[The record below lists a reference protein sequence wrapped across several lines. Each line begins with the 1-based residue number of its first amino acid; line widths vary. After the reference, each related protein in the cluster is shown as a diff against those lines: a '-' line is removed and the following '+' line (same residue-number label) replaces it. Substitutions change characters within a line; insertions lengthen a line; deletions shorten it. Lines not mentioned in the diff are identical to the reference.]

1 MSTTQA
7 GTSRTPATSSA
18 PARPTSRVLATDLPH
33 HIGQQVT
40 IEGWLHR
47 KRELKALTFLIIRD
61 RTGLAQVVLPSPPE
75 GPKGPKGPDSPTSQP
90 NQPDLTEETVL
101 QVTGTVTASAQAP
114 GGAELTAPSIT
125 ALSDPA
131 QPPPFDLYRPAVTAT
146 LPVILDHAPTT
157 LRHPL
162 LKAGLRIAAASEAGF
177 RAALDARGFTEI
189 HTPKIVQSATESG
202 ANVFA
207 IDYFGQPAY
216 LAQSPQFYKQ
226 AMVGVFE
233 RVYEVGP
240 VFRAEPHDTARHL
253 AQYTSLDAEFGFIT
267 DHHDVMAMLRE
278 AIAGMI
284 AGLAAN
290 AAAEVD
296 LLGIKLPEIPRR
308 IPELQFTQAQE
319 LIASHAGWDPRGE
332 PDLSP
337 ADERW
342 LGDWALREHGSD
354 FLFVPGFPMA
364 KRPFYTYPD
373 PAAPGYT
380 HSFDLIFRGLE
391 LVTGGQRLHNHADY
405 LAALA
410 ARGEDPAQY
419 SGYLQVFTHGMPPH
433 GGFAIGLERWTARL
447 TGAANLRQVTAFPRD
462 LHRLTP

>member
-1 MSTTQA
+1 M
-7 GTSRTPATSSA
+7 TSV
-18 PARPTSRVLATDLPH
+18 RVLASDLSA
-33 HIGQQVT
+33 HIGERVSVS
-40 IEGWLHR
+40 GWLHR
-47 KRELKALTFLIIRD
+47 KRDLKSVTFLIVRD
-61 RTGLAQVVLPSPPE
+61 RSGLTQVVLSGQE
-75 GPKGPKGPDSPTSQP
+75 AVSAG
-90 NQPDLTEETVL
+90 DLPEETVIT
-101 QVTGTVTASAQAP
+101 VTGLVKAAAQAP
-114 GGAELTAPSIT
+114 GGAEITAPSVHL
-125 ALSDPA
+125 LSGLA
-131 QPPPFDLYRPAVTAT
+131 EPPPFDLYRPAVTAA
-146 LPVILDHAPTT
+146 LPTVLDHAPTT

-162 LKAGLRIAAASEAGF
+162 LRAGFEISAASVAGF
-177 RAALDARGFTEI
+177 RAALDERGFAEI
-189 HTPKIVQSATESG
+189 HTPKIVASATESG

-207 IDYFGQPAY
+207 IDYFGQSAY

-233 RVYEVGP
+233 RVYETGP

-267 DHHDVMAMLRE
+267 EHHDVMAMLRD
-278 AIAGMI
+278 AIAAMVT
-284 AGLAAN
+284 AVRERAAS
-290 AAAEVD
+290 AAAV
-296 LLGIKLPEIPRR
+296 LKVKLPEVPEQ
-308 IPELQFTQAQE
+308 IPELHFADAQE
-319 LIASHAGWDPRGE
+319 LIARHAGWDPRGE

-342 LGDWALREHGSD
+342 LGEWAVREHGTEL
-354 FLFVPGFPMA
+354 LFVTGYPMV

-373 PAAPGYT
+373 PDRPAYSR
-380 HSFDLIFRGLE
+380 SFDLLFRGME

-419 SGYLQVFTHGMPPH
+419 TSYLQVFRHGMPPH

-447 TGAANLRQVTAFPRD
+447 TRAANIREVTLFPRD